1 MNLIKTADENM
12 NLRTQAPRGEAQGA
26 SKFGQVLTTQVAKLY
41 RFQVVPDRKIRYQK
55 SSPKRHQ
62 LGLMGESW
70 VKIMGFNNDC
80 PGDTDELTG
89 TSHTGDFVG
98 FAAREQPLING

>member
-1 MNLIKTADENM
+1 MV
-12 NLRTQAPRGEAQGA
+12 R
-26 SKFGQVLTTQVAKLY
+26 KLVY
-41 RFQVVPDRKIRYQK
+41 ARNRLPKQETELLEKPRKIRNQK

-70 VKIMGFNNDC
+70 IKIMGFNNDC
-80 PGDTDELTG
+80 PGDTNELTG

-98 FAAREQPLING
+98 FAAREQPLINR